1 MLNVNVICIHMA
13 IIAVFFAM
21 GGLQVAGVGA
31 IAVELQAT
39 NDLPVI
45 LHLNVASWFAS

>member
-1 MLNVNVICIHMA
+1 MA

-31 IAVELQAT
+31 IAIELQAT
-39 NDLPVI
+39 KNATYRCRFNDGEYVDCKCY
-45 LHLNVASWFAS
+45 